1 MKAEALLRFCRLIFL
16 KVIKLMKLLVF
27 VDLPE
32 NPCVD
37 DDMVFHVLVGHPNA
51 PVPYLFMTVSK
62 DAICDCELF
71 DDSTDGFPDLCKCFS
86 RYKASGIS

>member
-1 MKAEALLRFCRLIFL
+1 MVHFSVHHINESRSSSQILQIDISEGHKIN
-16 KVIKLMKLLVF
+16 KLLVF

-71 DDSTDGFPDLCKCFS
+71 DDSTCGFP
-86 RYKASGIS
+86 

>member
-16 KVIKLMKLLVF
+16 KVRKLMKFLVF

-37 DDMVFHVLVGHPNA
+37 DDMVFHVVVGHPNA
-51 PVPYLFMTVSK
+51 PVSYLIMTVCK
-62 DAICDCELF
+62 DANCDCEPF
-71 DDSTDGFPDLCKCFS
+71 DDSTDGFP
-86 RYKASGIS
+86 

>member
-16 KVIKLMKLLVF
+16 KVRKLMKFLVF

-51 PVPYLFMTVSK
+51 SVPYLFMTVRK

-71 DDSTDGFPDLCKCFS
+71 DDSTG
-86 RYKASGIS
+86 

>member
-1 MKAEALLRFCRLIFL
+1 MKF
-16 KVIKLMKLLVF
+16 LVF

-51 PVPYLFMTVSK
+51 SVPYLFMTVRK